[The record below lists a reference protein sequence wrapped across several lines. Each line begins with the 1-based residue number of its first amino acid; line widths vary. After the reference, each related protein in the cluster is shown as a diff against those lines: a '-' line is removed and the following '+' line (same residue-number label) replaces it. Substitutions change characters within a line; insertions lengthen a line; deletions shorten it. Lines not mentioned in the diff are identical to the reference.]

1 MIEVIHY
8 ANSQKK
14 EKHKRQRLKTQWA
27 SSNDKQID
35 SNQPFHEA
43 KERGVREGKPICK
56 SP

>member
-1 MIEVIHY
+1 MIQAIHY